1 MKFIGQFIQ
10 DFIARFRNDVYLEDL
25 TEAAQDHVVGVD
37 AAGKLYKQDV
47 SSGDMTGVDITVGTG
62 LDISQSNTTGGDY
75 TSTINLDLT
84 EVGVSGSAD
93 QLLTDDGNG
102 TVTSESEAKITTQGG
117 LSRFLKNA
125 GSSNFLSNTSSN
137 ASFNLYEDVVFYDP
151 TNNTKTNRGMFVNLI
166 KGINAHFTSGTLTQ
180 IAGQFGTSNPS
191 STDTGATINQTGLA
205 VSAVGNTTGTSSG
218 VGIDIDVIGS
228 DVNSGITITTTDGSA
243 STGHDIKISSSV
255 DTADFFSI
263 RTFGSGETEITT
275 VDSDGDEAAHL
286 TVDIDGDITLDADG
300 GTIEFKD
307 SGTSRYKFLL
317 DSTPEIDITGN
328 FTLDCTGTIEINAD
342 GNSIMFKDGA
352 TEIMEVTSS
361 QLNLLSQQGIT
372 FEGTPDANETTLAFT
387 DPTAD
392 RTITLPDATGTVQ
405 LQGSSTGQTFN
416 VPLKVDDL
424 YILYV
429 TSQNYWFH
437 TGYVGQNL
445 GTAIGSEFDSTAMRA
460 VSYVAPSAC
469 RVNKVVIAFYMT
481 SGPADLEFQVT
492 KIPLVD
498 GSNSNVTL
506 AAMTHNDINFTA
518 SANYNYVKTMT
529 MTGASDDNHLSAG
542 QAFTLAVR
550 QTASSSTRILYGNCF
565 AEVELT

>member
-1 MKFIGQFIQ
+1 
-10 DFIARFRNDVYLEDL
+10 
-25 TEAAQDHVVGVD
+25 
-37 AAGKLYKQDV
+37 
-47 SSGDMTGVDITVGTG
+47 
-62 LDISQSNTTGGDY
+62 
-75 TSTINLDLT
+75 
-84 EVGVSGSAD
+84 
-93 QLLTDDGNG
+93 
-102 TVTSESEAKITTQGG
+102 
-117 LSRFLKNA
+117 
-125 GSSNFLSNTSSN
+125 
-137 ASFNLYEDVVFYDP
+137 
-151 TNNTKTNRGMFVNLI
+151 
-166 KGINAHFTSGTLTQ
+166 
-180 IAGQFGTSNPS
+180 
-191 STDTGATINQTGLA
+191 
-205 VSAVGNTTGTSSG
+205 
-218 VGIDIDVIGS
+218 
-228 DVNSGITITTTDGSA
+228 
-243 STGHDIKISSSV
+243 
-255 DTADFFSI
+255 
-263 RTFGSGETEITT
+263 
-275 VDSDGDEAAHL
+275 
-286 TVDIDGDITLDADG
+286 
-300 GTIEFKD
+300 
-307 SGTSRYKFLL
+307 
-317 DSTPEIDITGN
+317 
-328 FTLDCTGTIEINAD
+328 
-342 GNSIMFKDGA
+342 MFKDGA